1 MVCRV
6 SMKKFTHNRFGIMGW
21 LFILG
26 LAISAFVLMNIS
38 DVVSR
43 IQKEETG
50 INKFAYSD
58 IYWIKPVD
66 NENFYQRV
74 SELAPKVISAAQSV
88 NCNSSFYELAVNAEH
103 QIDYSFV
110 ELVMNSPYDQKL
122 ISYNNKPINVNFP
135 KDSNTIVI
143 GESVIAITEN
153 GKGKFLN
160 LNNIIIPVA
169 DILKDYS
176 PSKIDNSIYAFWDS
190 ADNNFRDYLTSRI
203 IERLSDSTLQIH
215 FYSDNPINEDV
226 RRFMNEMETL
236 GLNCEPAGTYLG
248 LGYNGKDSENLW
260 YRAYNIIL
268 LPICVLFAV
277 FTCFATSYLWL
288 LSRTKELSIRKA
300 YGYMN
305 TQILALIIK
314 DELLLTIPS
323 VVAALVIQFLFCLL
337 TDSIDYFDILFIPKF
352 AFVCA
357 GMLLIAILCAFRQIK
372 RINRISSADAIKND

>member
-1 MVCRV
+1 
-6 SMKKFTHNRFGIMGW
+6 MKKITYNRFGILGW

-26 LAISAFVLMNIS
+26 LTISAFVLMNIS

-43 IQKEETG
+43 IQKEEAG
-50 INKFAYSD
+50 INKFSYSE

-66 NENFYQRV
+66 YEDFYQRV
-74 SELAPKVISAAQSV
+74 SVLAPQVISAAQSV
-88 NCNSSFYELAVNAEH
+88 NCNASFYDLAVNAEH

-122 ISYNNKPINVNFP
+122 ISNNNKPINVNFP
-135 KDSNTIVI
+135 KDSNTIII
-143 GESVIAITEN
+143 GESVVAITEN
-153 GKGKFLN
+153 GNGKLLN
-160 LNNIIIPVA
+160 LNNIIVPVA

-190 ADNNFRDYLTSRI
+190 ADDNLRKYLTSRI
-203 IERLSDSTLQIH
+203 IERLSESTLQIH

-226 RRFMNEMETL
+226 RRFLDEMETL
-236 GLNCEPAGTYLG
+236 GLNCEPVGTYLG

-268 LPICVLFAV
+268 LPICVVFAV

-300 YGYMN
+300 YGYVN
-305 TQILALIIK
+305 TQILALVIK
-314 DELLLTIPS
+314 DGFLLAIPS
-323 VVAALVIQFLFCLL
+323 VVAALVIQFILCLL

-352 AFVCA
+352 AFVCV
-357 GMLLIAILCAFRQIK
+357 GLLLIVMLCALRQIK
-372 RINRISSADAIKND
+372 SISRISSADAVKND